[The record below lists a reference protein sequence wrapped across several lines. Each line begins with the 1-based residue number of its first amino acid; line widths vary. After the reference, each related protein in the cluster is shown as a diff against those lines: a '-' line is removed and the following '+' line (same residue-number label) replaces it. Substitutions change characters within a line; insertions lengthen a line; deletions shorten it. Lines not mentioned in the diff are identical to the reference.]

1 MACVKRYTDLT
12 WYVVCVCM
20 HVSECIYT
28 VITNV
33 YCTLCTMLCIH
44 YIYHILTHI
53 HLYIGA
59 RGAVRGPVPESI
71 ISRGQRRA
79 ERMGGCRA
87 YHVRIYTSYIHH
99 ALCLYT

>member
-1 MACVKRYTDLT
+1 MHYVMHTLYITYTN
-12 WYVVCVCM
+12 
-20 HVSECIYT
+20 SRIR
-28 VITNV
+28 
-33 YCTLCTMLCIH
+33 IH
-44 YIYHILTHI
+44 P
-53 HLYIGA
+53 YIGA